1 MTQLKLTHESLR
13 QLLGASPTSVPAQKY
28 LRALVALGLAALIA
42 YGMAAGLTWEEW
54 QVIGWA
60 VILGGGGLAMTTSHY
75 DDQMES
81 IAAGAPAATFLAGYT
96 IFYWKLPVW
105 QLIDV
110 AAIGCFLLV
119 AYMNAIKKSEV
130 RF

>member
-1 MTQLKLTHESLR
+1 MKNKR
-13 QLLGASPTSVPAQKY
+13 FG
-28 LRALVALGLAALIA
+28 RALVSLGLAALIA

-60 VILGGGGLAMTTSHY
+60 VILGGGGLAMTTSRQ
-75 DDQMES
+75 DDQLES
-81 IAAGAPAATFLAGYT
+81 MAAGAPSATFLAGYT
-96 IFYWKLPVW
+96 IFYWKLPIW

>member
-1 MTQLKLTHESLR
+1 LQLTHASLR
-13 QLLGASPTSVPAQKY
+13 QSPSASPTSVPAQKY
-28 LRALVALGLAALIA
+28 LRALFALGLAALIA

-60 VILGGGGLAMTTSHY
+60 VILGGGGLALTTSREE
-75 DDQMES
+75 DQLET

-96 IFYWKLPVW
+96 IFYWKLPIW

-119 AYMNAIKKSEV
+119 AYMNAVKKSEV

>member
-1 MTQLKLTHESLR
+1 MRSTHIW
-13 QLLGASPTSVPAQKY
+13 
-28 LRALVALGLAALIA
+28 RALVALGLAALIA

-60 VILGGGGLAMTTSHY
+60 VILVGGGLAMTTNSY
-75 DDQMES
+75 DDQLES

-96 IFYWKLPVW
+96 IFYWNLPIW

-119 AYMNAIKKSEV
+119 AYMNATKRSEV